1 MSDFIAEYDDKNPTP
16 SAKQELT
23 EEQNKVEPK
32 AEIKKEVK
40 APMDESDIIEAE
52 KTADIKTEDK
62 DPINEAARAQG
73 WVPQEEW
80 DGDPTQWRD
89 AQVFLER
96 GEYFKTMGT
105 QRKQIDKLNAMVE
118 KMATIQAKT
127 REDERE
133 KVLKELSHKKAVA
146 MEEGEFNR
154 VVDIDNEMNKIRS
167 EPAMSVPV
175 EGQSED
181 KYTQD
186 QIADYIDKNQWYRT
200 NSDMRQYADSIAVG
214 FRNSNPNSTID
225 DVLEY
230 TDKEV
235 QIRYPEQFGKQVLS
249 ASPVASTG
257 RTTKPS
263 PNGTPKKK
271 TLDDLPAT
279 SRDMYAQ
286 IGQSFVDAGAVD
298 SIDEYVAELERIG
311 EL

>member
-1 MSDFIAEYDDKNPTP
+1 MSDFIAQYEDKIEP
-16 SAKQELT
+16 KVDKT
-23 EEQNKVEPK
+23 ENKVEPE
-32 AEIKKEVK
+32 AEIKAEVEV
-40 APMDESDIIEAE
+40 PMDESDIIEAE
-52 KTADIKTEDK
+52 KTADIKTEEK
-62 DPINEAARAQG
+62 NPIDEAARAQG

-118 KMATIQAKT
+118 KMADIQAST
-127 REDERE
+127 REDERQR
-133 KVLKELSHKKAVA
+133 VLKELSQQKYAA
-146 MEEGEFNR
+146 MEEGEFNK
-154 VVDIDNEMNKIRS
+154 VVDIDSEMEKIRS
-167 EPAMSVPV
+167 APLTSVPDV
-175 EGQSED
+175 QGQTED

-186 QIADYIDKNQWYRT
+186 KIADYIDNNSWYRT

-214 FRNSNPNSTID
+214 FRNNNPTTTID

-230 TDKEV
+230 TDKEIK
-235 QIRYPEQFGKQVLS
+235 IRYPEQFGKQVPS
-249 ASPVASTG
+249 ASPVASTR

-263 PNGTPKKK
+263 PNGTNKKK
-271 TLDDLPAT
+271 TLDDLPAS

-298 SIDEYVAELERIG
+298 SIDEYIAELDKIG
-311 EL
+311 ELK

>member
-1 MSDFIAEYDDKNPTP
+1 MSDFIAQYEDEIKP
-16 SAKQELT
+16 SVVKA
-23 EEQNKVEPK
+23 QNKVEPE
-32 AEIKKEVK
+32 AEIKEEIK

-52 KTADIKTEDK
+52 KTADIKTEEK
-62 DPINEAARAQG
+62 DPIDEAARSQG

-118 KMATIQAKT
+118 KMADIQAAT
-127 REDERE
+127 REDERAR
-133 KVLKELSHKKAVA
+133 VLKELSDKKLAA
-146 MEEGEFNR
+146 MEEGEFNK
-154 VVDIDNEMNKIRS
+154 VVDIDNEINKIRS
-167 EPAMSVPV
+167 EPALSVPSTA
-175 EGQSED
+175 GQTEQQ
-181 KYTQD
+181 YTQEK
-186 QIADYIDKNQWYRT
+186 IANYIDSNSWYRT

-214 FRNSNPNSTID
+214 FRTSNPNATID

-230 TDKEV
+230 TDNEIKV
-235 QIRYPEQFGKQVLS
+235 RYPEQFGSQVPS
-249 ASPVASTG
+249 ASPVASTR

-263 PNGTPKKK
+263 PNGTNKKK
-271 TLDDLPAT
+271 TLDDLPAS
-279 SRDMYAQ
+279 SREMYAQ

-298 SIDEYVAELERIG
+298 SIDEYVAELEKIG

>member
-1 MSDFIAEYDDKNPTP
+1 MSDFIAQYDDNEPKPT
-16 SAKQELT
+16 AKEQLT
-23 EEQNKVEPK
+23 EEQNKVETKEEP
-32 AEIKKEVK
+32 AKEVK
-40 APMDESDIIEAE
+40 QSEPVAE
-52 KTADIKTEDK
+52 EVQTEEK
-62 DPINEAARAQG
+62 DPIQEAARSQG

-133 KVLKELSHKKAVA
+133 KVLKELSQKKAVA
-146 MEEGEFNR
+146 MEEGEYNR

-167 EPAMSVPV
+167 EPAMSVPNV

-186 QIADYIDKNQWYRT
+186 QIANYIDNNQWYRT

-214 FRNSNPNSTID
+214 FRNSNPNATID

-235 QIRYPEQFGKQVLS
+235 QIRYPEKFGSQVPS
-249 ASPVASTG
+249 ASPVASTR
-257 RTTKPS
+257 RTTKPG
-263 PNGTPKKK
+263 PNGTQKKK
-271 TLDDLPAT
+271 TLDDLPAG
-279 SRDMYAQ
+279 SREMYAQ

-298 SIDEYVAELERIG
+298 SIDEYVAELEKIG